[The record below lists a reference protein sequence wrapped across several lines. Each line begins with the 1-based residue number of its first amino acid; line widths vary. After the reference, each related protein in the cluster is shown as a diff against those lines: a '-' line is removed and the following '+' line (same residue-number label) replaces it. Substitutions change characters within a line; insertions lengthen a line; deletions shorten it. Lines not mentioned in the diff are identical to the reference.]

1 VAHEVETMF
10 SARLTP
16 WHRLGVVTPDVLT
29 AADAIKV
36 AGLDWTVEKNP
47 VFKKKAVITEDGV
60 GTEYVEVENRFVL
73 ERSTDGLDLAVVS
86 DVYKPFQ
93 NEQAFSFMDYLVGSG
108 EAKYETAGSLRQGR
122 VIFISMETPKEIIL
136 PGDDKIQTYLLLRTT
151 HDGSGKISVYVVT
164 VRVVCMNTLTWAI
177 NGAKHS
183 FGFTHTADVEG
194 KIAQARESLGL
205 AFEYETA
212 FEEEAKS
219 LIDIKVTD
227 DEIVALLEGT
237 LPTRSTKDS
246 EIEAAMSFVRG
257 SANVQNFTGTAW
269 GALNGITEY
278 FEHGRPNRSGEA
290 LFARTLYGEQSKL
303 RAQWVDRLLA
313 RA

>member
-1 VAHEVETMF
+1 MF

-194 KIAQARESLGL
+194 KIAQARESW
-205 AFEYETA
+205 AWPSSTRPP
-212 FEEEAKS
+212 S
-219 LIDIKVTD
+219 RRRRSRSSTSRSP
-227 DEIVALLEGT
+227 T
-237 LPTRSTKDS
+237 TRSWRCSRARCPPAPRRTPRS
-246 EIEAAMSFVRG
+246 
-257 SANVQNFTGTAW
+257 
-269 GALNGITEY
+269 
-278 FEHGRPNRSGEA
+278 RPP
-290 LFARTLYGEQSKL
+290 
-303 RAQWVDRLLA
+303 
-313 RA
+313 